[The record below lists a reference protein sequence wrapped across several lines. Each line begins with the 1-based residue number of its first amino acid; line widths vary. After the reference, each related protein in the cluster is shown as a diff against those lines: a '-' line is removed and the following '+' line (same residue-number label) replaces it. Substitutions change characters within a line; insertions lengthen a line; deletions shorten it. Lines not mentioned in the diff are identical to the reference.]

1 MRKAEREQVARY
13 AELAKQLREAPGWFD
28 ERERRIFTARWH
40 TASPLSLNELAEE
53 FGISRKRVQQI
64 EARAHFKARYQML
77 VEPEQVA
84 TLPRSSVMRH

>member
-1 MRKAEREQVARY
+1 LRTAERKKVARY
-13 AELAKQLREAPGWFD
+13 AELAKQLREAPDWFD
-28 ERERRIFTARWH
+28 ERERRIFSARWH
-40 TASPLSLNELAEE
+40 TASPLSLNELADE

-84 TLPRSSVMRH
+84 TLPLSSVMRH